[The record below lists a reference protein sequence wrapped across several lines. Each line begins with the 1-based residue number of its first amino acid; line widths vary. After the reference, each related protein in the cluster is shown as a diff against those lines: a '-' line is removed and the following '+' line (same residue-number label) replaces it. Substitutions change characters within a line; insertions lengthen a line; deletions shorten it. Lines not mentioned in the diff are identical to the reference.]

1 MLLQPMLQRLAAARG
16 LREILGV
23 ALHDVIALL
32 GAERG
37 DVQFVGTDGALVL
50 VAQHN
55 LPEGFLRALARV
67 EPDAGTVCA
76 RARAARE
83 VVFVRDVG
91 RDPPFAPYAALAKAV
106 PFTSVLSLPLLAAPQ
121 RCIGMLSVLSASFE
135 PTPLELES
143 IRRYAGELVQAI
155 LRVAGE
161 GELPALADSLC
172 RQVLADA
179 TRRSRLA

>member
-91 RDPPFAPYAALAKAV
+91 RDPPFAPYVALAKAV
-106 PFTSVLSLPLLAAPQ
+106 PFTSVLSLPLLAARQ
-121 RCIGMLSVLSASFE
+121 RCIGVLSVLSANFE

-143 IRRYAGELVQAI
+143 IRGYAGELVQAI

-161 GELPALADSLC
+161 CELPALADSLC

-179 TRRSRLA
+179 ARRSHLA